1 MSTNNIPSTLASVQ
15 KLLQRIAS
23 AEKTQQREIRITIE
37 EARTLTSELA
47 LLTSNLGSTVAE
59 IHTLLKEIN
68 KSANEVDVKF
78 DGGSF

>member
-47 LLTSNLGSTVAE
+47 LLTSNLGSTIAE

>member
-47 LLTSNLGSTVAE
+47 LLTSNLGSTIAE
-59 IHTLLKEIN
+59 IHRLLKEIN

>member
-1 MSTNNIPSTLASVQ
+1 MSTNNIPTTLATVQ
-15 KLLQRIAS
+15 KLMQRVSS
-23 AEKTQQREIRITIE
+23 AEKTQQREIRMSIE
-37 EARTLTSELA
+37 EARALTTELA
-47 LLTSNLGSTVAE
+47 LLTTKLGSTVAE

>member
-1 MSTNNIPSTLASVQ
+1 VSTNSIPSTLASVQ
-15 KLLQRIAS
+15 KLLQRISS
-23 AEKTQQREIRITIE
+23 AEKTQQREIRMSIE
-37 EARTLTSELA
+37 EARMLTSELA
-47 LLTSNLGSTVAE
+47 LLTTNLGSTVAE

>member
-15 KLLQRIAS
+15 RLLQRIAS

>member
-1 MSTNNIPSTLASVQ
+1 MSTNNIPTTLATVQ
-15 KLLQRIAS
+15 KLMQRVSS
-23 AEKTQQREIRITIE
+23 AEKTQQREIRISIE
-37 EARTLTSELA
+37 EARALTTELA
-47 LLTSNLGSTVAE
+47 LLTTKLGSTVAE

>member
-1 MSTNNIPSTLASVQ
+1 MSTSNIPTNLASVQ
-15 KLLQRIAS
+15 KLLQRISS

-37 EARTLTSELA
+37 EARTLVTELA
-47 LLTSNLGSTVAE
+47 LMTTNLGSTVAE